1 MGFSQHTL
9 SDSELNNIITTA
21 NADGTVTSFGIG
33 GISGLNDDSNSN
45 TIITNSNNEFFL
57 TITLDNPLYLNKI
70 VVNSAGDADG
80 FQIYTI
86 FLGQTEDSNNFETLI
101 DVTSDAGNGNVEYEI
116 TQPNP
121 DPIKY
126 KTVQIKFN
134 KTSGEGALGFD
145 NTSTMRIDAITLY
158 TIDNPSEYYV
168 RDYNVEFDDS
178 LLDMASWNNARYD
191 GCKISGS
198 RINVFTE
205 GDPIY
210 PYGLK
215 PIIENKTC
223 AIFIGNSIEQGE
235 VTSSLDPLVDI
246 NNHSYVTIDTIL
258 LVDLQ
263 TLKSTKITHE
273 QFNET
278 ENKKESFRRLVAD
291 NFPEGSK
298 IVTKLLDIATAAQLK
313 EFHHVKFNQGLL
325 MKLYS
330 YTANTDG
337 KEDGVF
343 GGFGV
348 RDEKGVLIDNAASG
362 GGLFGFGTT
371 VATSASLFGL
381 STQTS
386 YDGDPYTTIDEF
398 PSELSLYGN
407 IGNITHLSPAT
418 ASGTPTSDRFAYVR
432 RVIE

>member
-1 MGFSQHTL
+1 MGYTQLTLNANNFSTNQDIDAGTFANVVDGNGSTNIEIGHGGADFPITHTF
-9 SDSELNNIITTA
+9 DTPQ
-21 NADGTVTSFGIG
+21 F
-33 GISGLNDDSNSN
+33 
-45 TIITNSNNEFFL
+45 
-57 TITLDNPLYLNKI
+57 LNKI
-70 VVNSAGDADG
+70 AIQWDSIRYGEDYLVQVSIDG
-80 FQIYTI
+80 INFTTI
-86 FLGQTEDSNNFETLI
+86 SG
-101 DVTSDAGNGNVEYEI
+101 GNVTGNSSHALLEYPF
-116 TQPNP
+116 TQPYTNP
-121 DPIKY
+121 QKY
-126 KTVQIKFN
+126 KAFRFFITDEANILNVKIRKIKAYIPDDIQ
-134 KTSGEGALGFD
+134 SGKY
-145 NTSTMRIDAITLY
+145 S
-158 TIDNPSEYYV
+158 V

-223 AIFIGNSIEQGE
+223 AIFVGNNVQDGE
-235 VTSSLDPLVDI
+235 VTSSLDPLVEI
-246 NNHSYVTIDTIL
+246 HNHSYVTIDTIL

-278 ENKKESFRRLVAD
+278 ENKKESFRRLIAD

-313 EFHHVKFNQGLL
+313 ESHHVKFNQGLL

-343 GGFGV
+343 GGFGI
-348 RDEKGVLIDNAASG
+348 RDEKGILIDNVASG

-381 STQTS
+381 SNGGPTTFTA
-386 YDGDPYTTIDEF
+386 YTTIDEF

-407 IGNITHLSPAT
+407 IGQITHLSPAT
-418 ASGTPTSDRFAYVR
+418 ASGAPISNQSSYTR
-432 RVIE
+432 RIIQ

>member
-1 MGFSQHTL
+1 MGFQQITLNTNNFTTQQLSGTDSYVISGISDIENQSSSTTITNNDNAFIFKHTF
-9 SDSELNNIITTA
+9 DEPKYINRITLNMGANTA
-21 NADGTVTSFGIG
+21 NTCILTVTDTNG
-33 GISGLNDDSNSN
+33 ND
-45 TIITNSNNEFFL
+45 
-57 TITLDNPLYLNKI
+57 I
-70 VVNSAGDADG
+70 VVDTYAPGSGEVAKD
-80 FQIYTI
+80 IP
-86 FLGQTEDSNNFETLI
+86 
-101 DVTSDAGNGNVEYEI
+101 
-116 TQPNP
+116 QPSIN
-121 DPIKY
+121 PIKY
-126 KTVQIKFN
+126 VSFQYTFISPTN
-134 KTSGEGALGFD
+134 S
-145 NTSTMRIDAITLY
+145 STTIIDYINVFT
-158 TIDNPSEYYV
+158 PYYI
-168 RDYNVEFDDS
+168 RDYNIEFDDS
-178 LLDMASWNNARYD
+178 LIDMASWNNARYD

-246 NNHSYVTIDTIL
+246 SNHSYVTIDTIL
-258 LVDLQ
+258 LVNLQ

-298 IVTKLLDIATAAQLK
+298 IVTKILDIATSAQLK
-313 EFHHVKFNQGLL
+313 ESHHVKFNQGLL
-325 MKLYS
+325 MKLYA
-330 YTANTDG
+330 YTANDEG

-343 GGFGV
+343 GGYGI
-348 RDEKGVLIDNAASG
+348 RDEKGNLIDNVVSG

-381 STQTS
+381 SNGGLTTFTA
-386 YDGDPYTTIDEF
+386 YTTIEEL

-407 IGNITHLSPAT
+407 IGDITHLSPAT

>member
-1 MGFSQHTL
+1 MG
-9 SDSELNNIITTA
+9 NN
-21 NADGTVTSFGIG
+21 
-33 GISGLNDDSNSN
+33 
-45 TIITNSNNEFFL
+45 
-57 TITLDNPLYLNKI
+57 
-70 VVNSAGDADG
+70 
-80 FQIYTI
+80 
-86 FLGQTEDSNNFETLI
+86 
-101 DVTSDAGNGNVEYEI
+101 
-116 TQPNP
+116 
-121 DPIKY
+121 
-126 KTVQIKFN
+126 VQ
-134 KTSGEGALGFD
+134 D
-145 NTSTMRIDAITLY
+145 
-158 TIDNPSEYYV
+158 
-168 RDYNVEFDDS
+168 
-178 LLDMASWNNARYD
+178 
-191 GCKISGS
+191 
-198 RINVFTE
+198 
-205 GDPIY
+205 
-210 PYGLK
+210 
-215 PIIENKTC
+215 
-223 AIFIGNSIEQGE
+223 GE
-235 VTSSLDPLVDI
+235 VTSSLDPLVEI
-246 NNHSYVTIDTIL
+246 HNHSYVTIDTIL

-278 ENKKESFRRLVAD
+278 ENKKESFRRLIAD

-381 STQTS
+381 SNGGPTTFTA
-386 YDGDPYTTIDEF
+386 YTTIDEF

-407 IGNITHLSPAT
+407 IGQITHLSPAT
-418 ASGTPTSDRFAYVR
+418 ASGAPISNQFSYIRK
-432 RVIE
+432 IIQ

>member
-1 MGFSQHTL
+1 MGYTSLTLNQNNWVASKL
-9 SDSELNNIITTA
+9 SDGTIFTVNDINDINNGLDGPTTIVNGNLTTILTHTFDSPQFLNQIVINMTAASNGCTTGTLQLSIDGLSYSTQEIISDLGDGNNIIT
-21 NADGTVTSFGIG
+21 
-33 GISGLNDDSNSN
+33 
-45 TIITNSNNEFFL
+45 
-57 TITLDNPLYLNKI
+57 
-70 VVNSAGDADG
+70 
-80 FQIYTI
+80 
-86 FLGQTEDSNNFETLI
+86 
-101 DVTSDAGNGNVEYEI
+101 I
-116 TQPNP
+116 TQPTI
-121 DPIKY
+121 DPVKY
-126 KTVQIKFN
+126 KSFRFIF
-134 KTSGEGALGFD
+134 SDFD
-145 NTSTMRIDAITLY
+145 NSTNFQIDYIFAYIP
-158 TIDNPSEYYV
+158 DNLNEYSYK
-168 RDYNVEFDDS
+168 DYNVEFDDS

-223 AIFIGNSIEQGE
+223 AIFVGNNVQDGE
-235 VTSSLDPLVDI
+235 VTSSLDPLVEI
-246 NNHSYVTIDTIL
+246 HNHSYVTIDTIL

-278 ENKKESFRRLVAD
+278 ENKKESFRRLIAD

-381 STQTS
+381 SNGGPTTFTA
-386 YDGDPYTTIDEF
+386 YTTIDEF

-407 IGNITHLSPAT
+407 IGQITHLSPAT
-418 ASGTPTSDRFAYVR
+418 ASGAPISNQFSYIKR
-432 RVIE
+432 IIQ

>member
-1 MGFSQHTL
+1 MGYTSLTLNQNNWVASKL
-9 SDSELNNIITTA
+9 SDGTIFTVNDINDINNGLDGPTTIVNGNLTTILTHTFDSPQFLNQIVINMAAASNGCTTGILQLSTDGENFTNHTTIADLGDGNNII
-21 NADGTVTSFGIG
+21 N
-33 GISGLNDDSNSN
+33 
-45 TIITNSNNEFFL
+45 
-57 TITLDNPLYLNKI
+57 
-70 VVNSAGDADG
+70 
-80 FQIYTI
+80 
-86 FLGQTEDSNNFETLI
+86 
-101 DVTSDAGNGNVEYEI
+101 I
-116 TQPNP
+116 TQPLVN
-121 DPIKY
+121 PIKY
-126 KTVQIKFN
+126 KAFRFAFSN
-134 KTSGEGALGFD
+134 FD
-145 NTSTMRIDAITLY
+145 NATNFQIDYIFVK
-158 TIDNPSEYYV
+158 IPDNLNQYSYK
-168 RDYNVEFDDS
+168 DYNIEFDDS
-178 LLDMASWNNARYD
+178 LLDMASWNNARYN

-198 RINVFTE
+198 KINVFTE

-298 IVTKLLDIATAAQLK
+298 IVTKILDIATSAQLK
-313 EFHHVKFNQGLL
+313 ESHHVKFNQGLL
-325 MKLYS
+325 MKLYA
-330 YTANTDG
+330 YTANTG
-337 KEDGVF
+337 PNGSEDGVF
-343 GGFGV
+343 GGFGI
-348 RDEKGVLIDNAASG
+348 RDEKGNLIDNIVSG

-381 STQTS
+381 SNGGPTTFTA
-386 YDGDPYTTIDEF
+386 YTTIAEF

-407 IGNITHLSPAT
+407 IGQITHLSPAT
-418 ASGTPTSDRFAYVR
+418 ASGTPTSDQLAYER
-432 RVIE
+432 REIE